1 MKNTYDAYEQLY
13 DLISASMILSGLHS
27 ELKSLWNLQSQMILG
42 LFIPHLVTLLFVILY
57 GVIETSAT
65 YFSI

>member
-1 MKNTYDAYEQLY
+1 MKNTYNAYEQLY

-27 ELKSLWNLQSQMILG
+27 ELKSELNLQSQMILG